1 MKLKTPKAAPTQA
14 QSAPPADGEG
24 PQTLPFPSQDQQQ
37 QSPAD
42 EAAKMLEAK
51 PASEPAGQPAGE
63 QPALPLQEPSGVKWA
78 DANWDASE
86 VVGFGD
92 HANGHRLHETRKI
105 GDRFFTRLYNSDGS
119 FVRQYEDTTW
129 GKELPAPAPVEPI
142 DHIAMYEQ
150 ALADATQRHLEAALA
165 REALQGELKEA
176 KDEEKAALK
185 LVSKIKSRGPEAYRQ
200 AMQPLPTPITEN
212 TAGGD
217 AGSLDPQPSGSIGS
231 TPPAANTDESWK
243 LAKLEELSL
252 KPALHEK
259 LIENGIATLGDLEN
273 LRMQIADN
281 KKDWPKGIGE
291 AKITAIENA
300 VVDWLSKNR
309 DRQVVAEATAVPATA
324 VESQEV
330 KKCNTISPS
339 PIEPAEP
346 DSSPLKYPS
355 QQSWDAWTE
364 HQQTKWIEARAK
376 ELEVVISPPEEGE
389 LPAWQKGFDDF
400 CEGDTLENCEL
411 PPGQDMDLWIRGW
424 QAAWAKDEDAG
435 GENESHAF
443 AASMGAATSLDDLL
457 T

>member
-1 MKLKTPKAAPTQA
+1 MKLKTPKAAPAQA
-14 QSAPPADGEG
+14 QAAPPADSESL
-24 PQTLPFPSQDQQQ
+24 QTLPFPQQDQQQ
-37 QSPAD
+37 HSPAD
-42 EAAKMLEAK
+42 EAAKLLEAK
-51 PASEPAGQPAGE
+51 PEAASEQSSDQPDTNGEPGQQDAGPVAEGAVTE
-63 QPALPLQEPSGVKWA
+63 APVSVAKATEENALPA
-78 DANWDASE
+78 RE
-86 VVGFGD
+86 V
-92 HANGHRLHETRKI
+92 
-105 GDRFFTRLYNSDGS
+105 
-119 FVRQYEDTTW
+119 
-129 GKELPAPAPVEPI
+129 

-150 ALADATQRHLEAALA
+150 CLADATQRHLEAALA

-217 AGSLDPQPSGSIGS
+217 AGKQPGSQPSQSD
-231 TPPAANTDESWK
+231 TPPAASTDESWK
-243 LAKLEELSL
+243 SAKLEELNL

-309 DRQVVAEATAVPATA
+309 GRQVVAEKPGAGSDSQPPAAPAVA
-324 VESQEV
+324 
-330 KKCNTISPS
+330 
-339 PIEPAEP
+339 AEP

-355 QQSWDAWTE
+355 QKSWDSWSE
-364 HQQTKWIEARAK
+364 SQQTKWIEARAK
-376 ELEVVISPPEEGE
+376 ELEVVSSPPEEGE
-389 LPAWQKGFDDF
+389 LPAWQKGYDDF
-400 CEGDTLENCEL
+400 FEGDDLQNCTL

-424 QAAWAKDEDAG
+424 QAADAEGEKEEDQPEEQPG
-435 GENESHAF
+435 GMSS
-443 AASMGAATSLDDLL
+443 AASVGATSLDDLL
-457 T
+457 A